1 MHLLLALILP
11 IATSAKS
18 GHLSSEAFIN
28 GISGFYEIDPKLLFG
43 NWQHI
48 KWYTVQIKWNQA
60 KGAFTW
66 QNREAVTWTLTPLM
80 GAGGSW
86 DETKLLVGNECPYR
100 YEGHEFAKIEWV
112 SLALF
117 FISSIPDSC
126 FIGSFQGT
134 VEGSA
139 VVTTIWGPWNEPYL
153 RDWQGTA
160 FVFDNNTDA
169 TAAIANKRTYIA
181 N

>member
-1 MHLLLALILP
+1 MLDLASAGLIVTRGILLHLEQPPLIHHLVCKMSLHLLLVLLLP
-11 IATSAKS
+11 IATYAK
-18 GHLSSEAFIN
+18 GHLSTEAFIN

-48 KWYTVQIKWNQA
+48 KWYTVEIKWNQA

-80 GAGGSW
+80 GDGGSW

-112 SLALF
+112 SFTLF
-117 FISSIPDSC
+117 SISSVPD
-126 FIGSFQGT
+126 
-134 VEGSA
+134 
-139 VVTTIWGPWNEPYL
+139 
-153 RDWQGTA
+153 
-160 FVFDNNTDA
+160 
-169 TAAIANKRTYIA
+169 
-181 N
+181 